1 MICVYY
7 VYIIKRENEMQRF
20 DLYLTELQMKK
31 LKAISKKRGL
41 AIADLIR
48 RMVDDGLGKYEEKL
62 KK

>member
-1 MICVYY
+1 
-7 VYIIKRENEMQRF
+7 MQRF

-31 LKAISKKRGL
+31 LKAISKKTGL

-48 RMVDDGLGKYEEKL
+48 RMVDDGFGKYEEKL